1 MNKFVPPEFNKAA
14 FNCPHCHA
22 FAGMTWEML
31 TLGGFRSPMGFISA
45 QCQSCKERSIWRSRA
60 LDRDFSL
67 TPEKVLEADMV
78 YPLSV
83 SAVPAHSQMPELIRD
98 DFEEA
103 RQIASISPR
112 SAAALL
118 RLCLEKL
125 CQHLTGTTNKI
136 DTQIADLVEKGLPR
150 KIQQALDTVRVVG
163 NEAVHPGTLDLR
175 DGEKFVYPL
184 FQLINLIIED
194 QIASPNAINDLFD
207 LLPEE
212 KRKGIEQR
220 DAKRKDAGKK

>member
-1 MNKFVPPEFNKAA
+1 MNKFVPPEFTKASY
-14 FNCPHCHA
+14 NCPHCHA
-22 FAGMTWEML
+22 FAGMSWEML
-31 TLGGFRSPMGFISA
+31 TTAGFTTPTGFISA
-45 QCQSCKERSIWRSRA
+45 QCHSCRKRNIWRSSVI
-60 LDRDFSL
+60 DKDSSL
-67 TPEKVLEADMV
+67 TLSNILRADMV

-83 SAVPAHSQMPELIRD
+83 SAAPAHPQMPELIRD

-150 KIQQALDTVRVVG
+150 KIQQALDTVRVIG

-175 DGEKFVYPL
+175 DSEKFVYPL

-194 QIASPNAINDLFD
+194 QIASPSAINDLFD

-220 DAKRKDAGKK
+220 DARRKAAEEK

>member
-1 MNKFVPPEFNKAA
+1 MNKFVPPEFKNAS

-22 FAGMTWEML
+22 FAGMSWEML
-31 TLGGFRSPMGFISA
+31 TIGGFRSPIGFIAA
-45 QCQSCKERSIWRSRA
+45 QCQSCKKRSIWRSKA
-60 LDRDFSL
+60 L
-67 TPEKVLEADMV
+67 EKVGDLSSLLEADMV
-78 YPLSV
+78 YPRLV
-83 SAVPAHSQMPELIRD
+83 SAAPAHPQMPELIRD

-103 RQIASISPR
+103 RQVASISPR

-150 KIQQALDTVRVVG
+150 KIQQALDTVRVIG

-175 DGEKFVYPL
+175 DSEKFVYPL
-184 FQLINLIIED
+184 FRLINLIIED

-220 DAKRKDAGKK
+220 DARRQGADKK

>member
-1 MNKFVPPEFNKAA
+1 MSQFVPPEYNKAS
-14 FNCPHCHA
+14 FNCPHCQA
-22 FAGMTWEML
+22 FAGMSWDAL
-31 TLGGFRSPMGFISA
+31 NAGVRSPVGFMSA
-45 QCQSCKERSIWRSRA
+45 QCHSCKKRSIWRLRA
-60 LDRDFSL
+60 LDKGVSL
-67 TPEKVLEADMV
+67 DLAAFTEADMV

-83 SAVPAHSQMPELIRD
+83 NAAPAHPLMPELIKE

-136 DTQIADLVEKGLPR
+136 DTQIAELVEKGLPR
-150 KIQQALDTVRVVG
+150 KIQQALDTVRVIG
-163 NEAVHPGTLDLR
+163 NEAVHPGTLDLK
-175 DGEKFVYPL
+175 DSDTFVYPL
-184 FQLINLIIED
+184 FRLINLIVED
-194 QIASPNAINDLFD
+194 QIASPNAINDLFE
-207 LLPEE
+207 LLPED

-220 DAKRKDAGKK
+220 DARRKGAAKK